1 MPSTAPM
8 QVSRVRHTDCSAP
21 DASGEYAYDYE
32 YDIYHFVDGGIG
44 LIARSYTDTPEEAHF
59 LNIEVNGTLRL
70 LTQADLAQPLF
81 ALAQAHLRQEG
92 KRELRWLSGRGD
104 GYEPLPGGMPSR
116 A

>member
-1 MPSTAPM
+1 M

-70 LTQADLAQPLF
+70 LTQADLAQ
-81 ALAQAHLRQEG
+81 AHLRQEG

>member
-1 MPSTAPM
+1 M

-21 DASGEYAYDYE
+21 DESGEYAYDYE
-32 YDIYHFVDGGIG
+32 YDIYHFVDGAIG

-59 LNIEVNGTLRL
+59 LNIEVDGTLRL

-81 ALAQAHLRQEG
+81 ALAQDYLRQEG